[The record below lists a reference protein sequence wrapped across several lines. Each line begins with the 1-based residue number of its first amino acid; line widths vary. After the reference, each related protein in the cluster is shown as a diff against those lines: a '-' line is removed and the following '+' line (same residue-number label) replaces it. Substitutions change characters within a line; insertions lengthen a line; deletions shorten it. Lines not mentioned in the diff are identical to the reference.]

1 MSYRLLC
8 RSFGTITLMKVQFIL
23 YLAFR
28 NLVRAKIRTILT
40 LIGVAGSIAMF
51 VSLTSIS
58 NDLKTQIDQS
68 VANSNIDLI
77 VQEKGAATPVSS
89 RIQEQSIALLQALE
103 NVKSVSSV
111 IIGST
116 RTPGLPYLF
125 LFGIASQEPYLSV
138 TNWLGTGLISGR
150 MFRPGKKEVIL
161 GRSAAARLKKNVG
174 DTLILGAKEKFT
186 VSGIY
191 WLGQGILDGGVVI
204 DIEGSQGLLKRH
216 GYVNLV
222 LIEGKNKQ
230 NTAGLARQIQEKF
243 PDLSATPGSS
253 LRRQIRAITMI
264 DGFVTAV
271 SVIALLLSAVLIL
284 NTLMMTISE
293 RTREIGIL
301 MALGWS
307 RSMIMGL
314 IVIEAM
320 VLGIM
325 GGSLGFLL
333 AFPALRLVALFPSM
347 GPGWIPG
354 IPALEYFFC
363 AVGLAGTIAGLS
375 AVYPAIFATRLLPA
389 AALRYE

>member
-1 MSYRLLC
+1 MN
-8 RSFGTITLMKVQFIL
+8 VQFL
-23 YLAFR
+23 LFLALR
-28 NLVRAKIRTILT
+28 NLVRAKTRSILT

-58 NDLKTQIDQS
+58 SDLKNQIDQS
-68 VANSNIDLI
+68 VANGNIDVI
-77 VQEKGAATPVSS
+77 VQEKGASTPVSS
-89 RIQEQSIALLQALE
+89 RVETHSIKLLQELE
-103 NVKSVSSV
+103 NVKSVSSI

-125 LFGIASQEPYLSV
+125 LFGISSQEPYLSV
-138 TNWLGTGLISGR
+138 TNWLGTGLIEGA
-150 MFRPGKKEVIL
+150 MFRPGKKEVII
-161 GRSAAARLKKNVG
+161 GRLAAGRLKKKVG
-174 DTLILGAKEKFT
+174 DTLVLGAKEKFI

-204 DIEGSQGLLKRH
+204 DIEGSQGLLKRQ
-216 GYVNLV
+216 GYVNLA

-230 NTAGLARQIQEKF
+230 NTANLIRQIQEKF
-243 PDLSATPGSS
+243 PDLSPTPGSS
-253 LRRQIRAITMI
+253 LRKQIRAISMI

-271 SVIALLLSAVLIL
+271 SVTAFLLSAVLIL
-284 NTLMMTISE
+284 NTLMMAISE

-307 RSMIMGL
+307 RGMIMGL

-320 VLGIM
+320 ALGLM
-325 GGSLGFLL
+325 GGILGFLL
-333 AFPALRLVALFPSM
+333 AFPALRLVALFPAM

-354 IPALEYFFC
+354 IPSLEHFFS
-363 AVGLAGTIAGLS
+363 AVGLAGAIAGLS
-375 AVYPAIFATRLLPA
+375 AVYPALFATRLLPA